1 MVNQKMSTAQDEI
14 GSVLEPDAREEL
26 SQRSLQNLV
35 ENTLENPGFGMEE
48 EAQVLLPDLSTIDRK
63 HQEAIY
69 TELQE
74 MDEVERNDEGEL
86 EFHIG
91 EQNHG
96 VKPAVVWDMGANE
109 YESTI
114 PPMEDPERV
123 EAVANTLIEK
133 TTKAAHRAYENG
145 RIEEA
150 PDIYRLGQNPGM
162 SDEEF
167 AEEVGEE
174 FTKSNFEGE
183 DPETGQH
190 NIEEKSKDASR
201 YVAHA
206 SYLINKH
213 GEPEFG
219 KILGSSSHQVTGL
232 FQFEPYIKGDV
243 KGREL
248 ESVEDAFNKLQS
260 YSDQDGV
267 DLEEF
272 DGEIAEA
279 YEKVSSRMETA
290 FADLQGSGPQDSGP
304 FASFNRLSPFFT
316 LVPKANSPGFVQKD
330 GEEERTRSD
339 RMHNYRDFENLR
351 PIDTA
356 KALSH
361 PLEQEVESME
371 DWVDLKANLNGEF
384 GPEREAGDIQVA
396 GEDTTVAEKYEV
408 DPGTTVVTSFSP
420 EEGEKKSFAEAVNDG
435 YFTGLGV
442 FEKGDEKVT
451 EKVKVDEFAEEDLE
465 AAFDRQVS
473 GAWPSVRYRPSV
485 GAFEVRDIPTTEDV
499 SENFTLGA
507 AALKKSQDIQY
518 FFRELGYDSMSWG
531 EGMEHRMGIADKA
544 GNYQLTVE
552 NAYGEEVEATAGELF
567 YGSDDKDFGT
577 EYDSLLDILAEGAEE
592 LAGEEYGKNWQSSMA
607 SSTSPPADNY
617 HDDDNGIRP
626 DDIEPT
632 KTDNAVQKP
641 ESRN

>member
-1 MVNQKMSTAQDEI
+1 MSTKKDEI

-48 EAQVLLPDLSTIDRK
+48 EAQVLLPDLSTIDRR

-74 MDEVERNDEGEL
+74 IDEVEKNDEGEL

-123 EAVANTLIEK
+123 EAVANTLVER
-133 TTKAAHRAYENG
+133 TRKAAHRAYENG

-162 SDEEF
+162 SDEEL

-190 NIEEKSKDASR
+190 NIEKKSKDASR

-206 SYLINKH
+206 SYLVNEH

-267 DLEEF
+267 NPEEL
-272 DGEIAEA
+272 DGEVAEA
-279 YEKVSSRMETA
+279 YEEVSSRLETA

-330 GEEERTRSD
+330 GEEERIRSD
-339 RMHNYRDFENLR
+339 RMHNYRDFEDLK
-351 PIDTA
+351 PVDTP

-361 PLEQEVESME
+361 PLEQEVESMD

-408 DPGTTVVTSFSP
+408 DPDTTVVTSFSP

-451 EKVKVDEFAEEDLE
+451 EKVKVDEFAQENLE
-465 AAFDRQVS
+465 AAFDLQVS

-485 GAFEVRDIPTTEDV
+485 GAFEVRDIPTTENV

-507 AALKKSQDIQY
+507 AALKKSHDIQY
-518 FFRELGYDSMSWG
+518 FFRELGYDNMGWE

-544 GNYQLTVE
+544 GNYQITVE
-552 NAYGEEVEATAGELF
+552 NAYGDEVEATAGELF
-567 YGSDDKDFGT
+567 CGSDEVEFGT
-577 EYDSLLDILAEGAEE
+577 EYDSLLDILAEGADE
-592 LAGEEYGKNWQSSMA
+592 LAGEKYGKSWQRSMA
-607 SSTSPPADNY
+607 SSTSPPADDY
-617 HDDDNGIRP
+617 HDDENGIRTGE
-626 DDIEPT
+626 IEPANT
-632 KTDNAVQKP
+632 GNTVQKP